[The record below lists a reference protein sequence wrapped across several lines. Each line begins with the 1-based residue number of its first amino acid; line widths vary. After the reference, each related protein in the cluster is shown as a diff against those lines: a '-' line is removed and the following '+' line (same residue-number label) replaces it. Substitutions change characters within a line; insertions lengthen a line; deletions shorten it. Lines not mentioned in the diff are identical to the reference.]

1 MYIPTRSKI
10 SGDLVDK
17 EEEAQDKIIPKYDK
31 TNAEKKRGKMCF
43 FVVSFFEY
51 YVENCE
57 KEVQIAFY
65 FIKSA
70 GRERQVWS
78 QRMSRLYVQFRLI

>member
-31 TNAEKKRGKMCF
+31 TNAEKKRGKCVFFFCCF
-43 FVVSFFEY
+43 F
-51 YVENCE
+51 
-57 KEVQIAFY
+57 
-65 FIKSA
+65 
-70 GRERQVWS
+70 
-78 QRMSRLYVQFRLI
+78 FRVLCRKL